1 MAKPPVS
8 NTSLYKGKNS
18 SPSIAPTKPYG
29 DADVVSLLNVGTRN
43 GNTVTNGD
51 FSGTL
56 SATNLN
62 IDGVTNLGSYSKC
75 AYSWWR
81 IRTGYKHRW

>member
-51 FSGTL
+51 FSGD
-56 SATNLN
+56 SEC
-62 IDGVTNLGSYSKC
+62 D
-75 AYSWWR
+75 
-81 IRTGYKHRW
+81 